1 MKYQQRLQVA
11 VRERLRKLM
20 TAPFSSAGH
29 EVHLAVTWIK
39 SQPALRGLLEEAAR
53 KEPDL
58 DREKFQAGLS
68 RSGRFFWPSRT
79 EEGRASLVWELMQD
93 IAKAE
98 AEDPEAGW
106 RVASD
111 YSPKSSLQDSW
122 REFAGDVLQPLFDF
136 LSERVG
142 AESSILHTLERYRTR
157 IEWFD
162 REELYTRFEADRA
175 NGGEVYNL
183 DLQRFLFLEG
193 DHITHAKPRS
203 ASGEADLIG
212 DLDGRD
218 PLVCDG
224 KIFDGKGRGKG
235 GKVMDLSAQELVTLW
250 AKGGPSEVTLPP
262 DGEFVRQLRTED
274 HFRSFIRKMQGL
286 IKDGVYTAKGSFDKS
301 HADRTDSE
309 KIWEGLTD
317 LTGFLTE
324 GIYGASPASMAL
336 GSYNLDYELL
346 GVACE
351 PPKTDS
357 EWDHGALVGQARVS
371 ISNTSLGDAQPLG
384 RRVQERQ
391 LQPGDEGGLG
401 RREACL
407 AGRAD
412 RHYRE
417 DQLDRGDLC
426 SELGET
432 DGPSSPPSSP
442 PSSSR
447 GCPPARR
454 KKNSPSP
461 RKARSSAPGA
471 TPETTGSPS
480 RRAGQAPSR
489 QEPSYN

>member
-29 EVHLAVTWIK
+29 EIHLAVTWIN

-58 DREKFQAGLS
+58 DREKFQTGLS

-122 REFAGDVLQPLFDF
+122 REFAEDILQPLFDF

-162 REELYTRFEADRA
+162 REELYTRFETDRA
-175 NGGEVYNL
+175 NGEEVYNL

-224 KIFDGKGRGKG
+224 KIFDGKSRGKSYLVKG
-235 GKVMDLSAQELVTLW
+235 MHQVVKYAHDYGQHTAYLVIYNISDKLLELPTDGTPGAWPPYTELSGVRVYFIHVRVLPPTTTASKAGKATRVTL
-250 AKGGPSEVTLPP
+250 T
-262 DGEFVRQLRTED
+262 
-274 HFRSFIRKMQGL
+274 
-286 IKDGVYTAKGSFDKS
+286 
-301 HADRTDSE
+301 HAD
-309 KIWEGLTD
+309 LTNPD
-317 LTGFLTE
+317 
-324 GIYGASPASMAL
+324 
-336 GSYNLDYELL
+336 
-346 GVACE
+346 
-351 PPKTDS
+351 
-357 EWDHGALVGQARVS
+357 
-371 ISNTSLGDAQPLG
+371 
-384 RRVQERQ
+384 
-391 LQPGDEGGLG
+391 
-401 RREACL
+401 
-407 AGRAD
+407 
-412 RHYRE
+412 
-417 DQLDRGDLC
+417 
-426 SELGET
+426 
-432 DGPSSPPSSP
+432 
-442 PSSSR
+442 
-447 GCPPARR
+447 
-454 KKNSPSP
+454 
-461 RKARSSAPGA
+461 
-471 TPETTGSPS
+471 TT
-480 RRAGQAPSR
+480 
-489 QEPSYN
+489 